1 MFKVATETGH
11 EKPEDFWTTKE
22 NEDKLMKIKIKK
34 RRKVWAWI
42 VLFRFGLF
50 FVLEGEGEVFLDGMY
65 NKKICVKRKVS
76 VEKKQGVK
84 GGCAQQTQR
93 CEATTERGA
102 LHQRALNSPQASS
115 SSSLKELFGLLEE
128 MFWFFSIETKKKP
141 KKKEKKG

>member
-1 MFKVATETGH
+1 MVGT
-11 EKPEDFWTTKE
+11 D
-22 NEDKLMKIKIKK
+22 NEDDEDDDDEDQDQKEKK
-34 RRKVWAWI
+34 SVG
-42 VLFRFGLF
+42 LDRFGLF

-84 GGCAQQTQR
+84 SGCAQQTQR

-141 KKKEKKG
+141 RKKEKKR